1 MEITV
6 VVVGRGGGTSDALRR
21 AFQRLAD
28 TEWTRVRV
36 QRAIAEQVAASGL
49 QAPADASPAWAR
61 TVETVA
67 LDRLIADNPGGRV
80 LVLCEPE
87 CARELA
93 AQVLEVRAAAVPIPE
108 SGSITRF
115 RASRTGVRS
124 LVCMNDT
131 LHLTAAAAGAPS

>member
-6 VVVGRGGGTSDALRR
+6 VVVGRDDGTPDALRR
-21 AFQRLAD
+21 AFERLAD

-36 QRAIAEQVAASGL
+36 QRSVARQVAASRL
-49 QAPADASPAWAR
+49 PAPAASPAWAR
-61 TVETVA
+61 TVEA
-67 LDRLIADNPGGRV
+67 INLDPLIAENPGGRV

-93 AQVLEVRAAAVPIPE
+93 AQVLDVRAVAVPLPG
-108 SGSITRF
+108 SGSISRF

-124 LVCMNDT
+124 AVCVNDT

>member
-6 VVVGRGGGTSDALRR
+6 VVVGRGGGTPDALRR

-28 TEWTRVRV
+28 TEWTRVRI
-36 QRAIAEQVAASGL
+36 QRTITEQVAASGL
-49 QAPADASPAWAR
+49 PAPASPARAR